1 MSPLAFTVATEA
13 EIDAV
18 IGIAPAGDERRA
30 AVAAHVAARQCHV
43 AWKDGVAVG
52 YLVLTHDFFHSPFIE
67 LVVVAPLRRRSGIGR
82 ALIEYCVGLVPA
94 GEKLWTSTNE
104 SNPAMRALLPQC
116 GFIESGR
123 VDNLD
128 PGDPELIFVRLP

>member
-1 MSPLAFTVATEA
+1 MILSFTVATEA
-13 EIDAV
+13 DVDAV
-18 IGIAPAGDERRA
+18 IGIAPAGGERRA
-30 AVAAHVAARQCHV
+30 AIAAHVAARECHV
-43 AWKDGVAVG
+43 AWHDGAAVG
-52 YLVLTHDFFHSPFIE
+52 YLVLTRTFFHSPFIE
-67 LVVVAPLRRRSGIGR
+67 LVVVAPAQRRTGIGR
-82 ALIEYCVGLVPA
+82 ALLEHCIGLIPS

-104 SNPAMRALLPQC
+104 SNAPMRALLPRA